1 MRKTINHE
9 TLGIINYEESFWTG
23 NKNLSING
31 EKLRKISKETF
42 VDSNENNYTLKG
54 GFLNGATL
62 HNNEYTIEIFPKTK
76 WYEYFLVILT
86 FVIYIVWNITPNL
99 QLLFPVVGGAL
110 GGFLAGLGCVS
121 TLILM
126 KLTEKPIFKILI
138 WLGLTI
144 VTFLVLFLVV
154 LIIAS

>member
-1 MRKTINHE
+1 MV
-9 TLGIINYEESFWTG
+9 LP
-23 NKNLSING
+23 
-31 EKLRKISKETF
+31 
-42 VDSNENNYTLKG
+42 
-54 GFLNGATL
+54 L

-86 FVIYIVWNITPNL
+86 FVIYIVWTITPNL